1 MQSSICIKVY
11 GSYDATNLACLQYY
25 VFLLNGMYY
34 PLAKVGYLK
43 WKTVKET
50 TEAKTLSDR
59 QLFPIYVNQSKMIQN
74 AHLGN

>member
-50 TEAKTLSDR
+50 TEAKTLSDVHSFFR
-59 QLFPIYVNQSKMIQN
+59 FM
-74 AHLGN
+74 